1 MSESLD
7 EVKRRIAR
15 KYLGKAGIHGVGIR
29 RAQNALNVYAKAD
42 ASPDQ
47 QQLLKEIE
55 REAAPYKVIV
65 TQEERPSIT

>member
-7 EVKRRIAR
+7 EVKQRITR
-15 KYLGKAGIHGVGIR
+15 KYLGKAGIHGIGIR
-29 RAQNALNVYAKAD
+29 RSQNALNVYADAD
-42 ASPDQ
+42 SSLDQ

>member
-1 MSESLD
+1 MSETLD
-7 EVKRRIAR
+7 EVKRRIAH

-29 RAQNALNVYAKAD
+29 RSQNALNVYMGAD
-42 ASPDQ
+42 PSLDQ
-47 QQLLKEIE
+47 KQLLKEIE